1 MKKYQQRSIIAVLT
15 GVLVFITGCIIL
27 LNFAAQQLTAQ
38 TKSDAEYIL
47 THVEGAIAE
56 RRRILTPLNK
66 LAFKQCDNTTLLEMR
81 RALFDAK
88 YVIDIGFFKDNQ
100 LVCTTGAGLLSKPI
114 NDKQPD
120 FIRDDEQ
127 VRVRFEP
134 ELYLLLFSERP
145 MEVIIVRQGDYNLIM
160 QSTPFT
166 NIGITVPDWEVVY
179 KTPNT
184 LHHLAGKE
192 DLYLQVKNNVFFPY
206 ETNLV
211 CSSASSQYCVVVH
224 LPWSLFFS
232 NNHLLLIISLIL
244 TCLAGISSAL
254 IVDARIAA
262 RRSINQRIRKGL
274 KKGSFYWTYQPIICL
289 QSGKLIGC
297 EVLARFEDKYGVL
310 FPDEFIPVIR
320 KNNLTWTFTE
330 AMIATTIKELT
341 SIEVLP
347 EGFKVSLNIFPC
359 DVELGNVSLLPQI
372 KELTNSRFIICLEI
386 TEDEY
391 LDTSI
396 AHAHFRT
403 LVESGFNLSLD
414 DFGTGYSNLRNLQNL
429 SFHQLKID
437 RTFVQDITTE
447 GLKASMIPN
456 IMELVHKFNYT
467 CVAEGIETTE
477 QEAILKTAGVHYGQG
492 WKYGKPMAAS
502 KFKNY
507 ITNQHF

>member
-1 MKKYQQRSIIAVLT
+1 
-15 GVLVFITGCIIL
+15 
-27 LNFAAQQLTAQ
+27 
-38 TKSDAEYIL
+38 
-47 THVEGAIAE
+47 
-56 RRRILTPLNK
+56 
-66 LAFKQCDNTTLLEMR
+66 MR
-81 RALFDAK
+81 
-88 YVIDIGFFKDNQ
+88 
-100 LVCTTGAGLLSKPI
+100 
-114 NDKQPD
+114 
-120 FIRDDEQ
+120 
-127 VRVRFEP
+127 
-134 ELYLLLFSERP
+134 
-145 MEVIIVRQGDYNLIM
+145 
-160 QSTPFT
+160 
-166 NIGITVPDWEVVY
+166 
-179 KTPNT
+179 
-184 LHHLAGKE
+184 
-192 DLYLQVKNNVFFPY
+192 
-206 ETNLV
+206 
-211 CSSASSQYCVVVH
+211 

-262 RRSINQRIRKGL
+262 RRSTNQRIRKGL

-372 KELTNSRFIICLEI
+372 TELTNSRFIICLEI

-437 RTFVQDITTE
+437 RTFVQDIATE

-477 QEAILKTAGVHYGQG
+477 QEAILKMSGSTLRTRLEVWQG
-492 WKYGKPMAAS
+492 
-502 KFKNY
+502 
-507 ITNQHF
+507 HDRV

>member
-1 MKKYQQRSIIAVLT
+1 MKKYQQKSIIAVLT
-15 GVLVFITGCIIL
+15 GVLVFITGCLIL
-27 LNFAAQQLTAQ
+27 LYFAAQELTTQINAD
-38 TKSDAEYIL
+38 TKHIL
-47 THVEGAIAE
+47 KHVDSAVLE
-56 RRRILTPLNK
+56 RRSVLTPLNK
-66 LAFKQCDNTTLLEMR
+66 FGFKQCDETTLLEMR
-81 RALFDAK
+81 RVLFDSQ
-88 YVIDIGFFKDNQ
+88 YVIDIGFFIGNQ
-100 LVCTTGAGLLSKPI
+100 LMCTTGAGLLSSVI
-114 NDKQPD
+114 NDLEPD
-120 FIRDDEQ
+120 YIRKDED

-134 ELYLLLFSERP
+134 QLYLLLFTGRP
-145 MEVIIVRQGDYNLIM
+145 MEVVIVRQGNFNLIM
-160 QSTPFT
+160 ESKAF
-166 NIGITVPDWEVVY
+166 NSASIGSKNWEVVY
-179 KTPNT
+179 RGSEE
-184 LHHLAGKE
+184 LHHLAGTKGTYSKISG
-192 DLYLQVKNNVFFPY
+192 DSYLPY
-206 ETNLV
+206 ETGV
-211 CSSASSQYCVVVH
+211 ACSTENESYCAAVH
-224 LPWSLFFS
+224 LPWSQFFS
-232 NNHLLLIISLIL
+232 NNHFLLIISLIL
-244 TCLAGISSAL
+244 TCLAGVSSAL
-254 IVDARIAA
+254 MVNARIAA

-297 EVLARFEDKYGVL
+297 EVLVRFEDKYGVL

-372 KELTNSRFIICLEI
+372 TELTNSRFIICLEI

-437 RTFVQDITTE
+437 RTFVQDIATE

-492 WKYGKPMAAS
+492 WKYGKPMTAS

-507 ITNQHF
+507 ITSQHF

>member
-1 MKKYQQRSIIAVLT
+1 MKKYQQKSIIAVLT

-372 KELTNSRFIICLEI
+372 TELTNSRFIICLEI

-403 LVESGFNLSLD
+403 LVESGFSLSLD

-492 WKYGKPMAAS
+492 WKYGKPMTAS